1 MATATQSIE
10 DRIKEIEE
18 KAAKQIKQLK
28 ARQEKAEARKL
39 NLLLKKDKANDT
51 RKKILAGALIIQ
63 IMENDEAAKHRFMKQ
78 LDGYLTRE
86 DDRALFGLTPL
97 EKETKIPK
105 TPTEKNHD

>member
-10 DRIKEIEE
+10 EKIKEIEE

-39 NLLLKKDKANDT
+39 SLLLKKDKANDT

-63 IMENDEAAKHRFMKQ
+63 IMEKDEAAKSRFMKQ
-78 LDGYLTRE
+78 LDSYLTRE
-86 DDRALFGLTPL
+86 DDRTLFGLTPIKKQSESEQL
-97 EKETKIPK
+97 ETVS
-105 TPTEKNHD
+105 